1 MPKVAVIHTTPVT
14 VDTFKALAAE
24 VLPGYEVVN
33 FVDDSILPQLRENGG
48 DISAVENRLMH
59 YAHFAEQVGAD
70 AILSAC
76 SSVGELAAKM
86 RREVHIPVVRVDDA
100 MAEEAVRRGGRIS
113 VAATLATTLRPTL
126 ALLQSKADAARK
138 TIQLEP
144 LLVDSAY
151 QRLMAGDREGHDTL
165 LADALAGAAIKNDVV
180 VLAQASMARVLSRL
194 PDGIRDKFLASPP
207 LAIQSLKAALAA
219 T

>member
-24 VLPGYEVVN
+24 VLPGYDVVN
-33 FVDDSILPQLRENGG
+33 FVDDSILPQLRDNGG
-48 DISAVENRLMH
+48 DVSAVEDRLMH

-76 SSVGELAAKM
+76 SSVGELTNKM
-86 RREVHIPVVRVDDA
+86 RQNVHIPVVRVDDA
-100 MAEEAVRRGGRIS
+100 MAEEAVRRGERIG

-126 ALLQSKADAARK
+126 ALLQSKADAAGK
-138 TIQLEP
+138 IVFVEP

-151 QRLMAGDREGHDTL
+151 QKLIAGDREGHDTL
-165 LADALAGAAIKNDVV
+165 LSDALAGAAMENEVV
-180 VLAQASMARVLSRL
+180 VLAQASMARVLPRL
-194 PDGIRDKFLASPP
+194 PEGIRDKFLTSPP
-207 LAIQSLKAALAA
+207 LAIQSLKAALAVK
-219 T
+219 